1 MVGDLCRMNQPHP
14 LALVGYGAMAIPT
27 GTSSFPGRPS
37 GSKVT
42 LTNWKRVAI
51 TPFEIPADGP
61 AQAVHWRDYV
71 VLFDVR
77 KKEMYLYHHRCGIW
91 SAASTFSD
99 DLSKAAHSWGVRCQW
114 LYWNKI
120 CSYFRIEVICTNTLW
135 KQGIGRLTIFWG
147 YKMTYFKMTSPYW
160 VIRWKWIVVM

>member
-1 MVGDLCRMNQPHP
+1 MAKKVTRDPAAAH
-14 LALVGYGAMAIPT
+14 AIPT
-27 GTSSFPGRPS
+27 GTSSTPS

-61 AQAVHWRDYV
+61 VQAVHWRDYV

-99 DLSKAAHSWGVRCQW
+99 DLSNASVFVG
-114 LYWNKI
+114 
-120 CSYFRIEVICTNTLW
+120 CSMPVAVL
-135 KQGIGRLTIFWG
+135 KQDLLLLSNRGI
-147 YKMTYFKMTSPYW
+147 
-160 VIRWKWIVVM
+160 

>member
-1 MVGDLCRMNQPHP
+1 MNQPHP

-99 DLSKAAHSWGVRCQW
+99 DLSKLKQRIRGVFDASGC
-114 LYWNKI
+114 
-120 CSYFRIEVICTNTLW
+120 IETRFAPT
-135 KQGIGRLTIFWG
+135 FE
-147 YKMTYFKMTSPYW
+147 
-160 VIRWKWIVVM
+160 